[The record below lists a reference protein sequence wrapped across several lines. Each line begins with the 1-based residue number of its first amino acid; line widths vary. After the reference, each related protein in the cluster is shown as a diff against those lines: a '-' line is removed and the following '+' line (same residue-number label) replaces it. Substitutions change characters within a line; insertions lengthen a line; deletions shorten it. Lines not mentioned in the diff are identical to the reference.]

1 MVFLSDL
8 QNIAQQ
14 ISSLV
19 TNSENATAQVRI
31 YTKQVNEM
39 IALINNAMKGTNQRE
54 YQELINQLNA
64 SKLKLSFAA
73 DCLVGVTKS
82 GSDWLSKHVY
92 ASSTPAGTPTNFSN
106 TFDFTSSESETYSN
120 GDGTGTQDDSE
131 FEEDAKVRKIT
142 EEEGHELYKNGLNYI
157 DERLENHKEALLA
170 RGVPDGEW
178 LRKTLAKEKALMTQ
192 QLANDIDVARGY
204 AEPQDI
210 YNIIESGVDGKYK
223 FYDDMAQSY
232 FNEKRTVGPC
242 IDWKTQPECNKTNIE
257 LNLSKTNPNYSP
269 DTEWS
274 INCQRCVPTYEMR
287 RRGYDVTAFP
297 KLDENDYLCRH
308 PFDVWKNPDVI
319 STSGSGHE
327 SIVEKMNEW
336 GDGARAQV
344 VVVWKGVPSGHTFI
358 VENVNGEVRF
368 IDPQTGDENC
378 SRYFNR
384 VEDNRTLFCRID
396 DQVPSDFILNCC
408 KEV

>member
-1 MVFLSDL
+1 MSDL

-14 ISSLV
+14 ISGLV
-19 TNSENATAQVRI
+19 TNAENATAQIRI
-31 YTKQVNEM
+31 YSRQVNEM

-54 YQELINQLNA
+54 YQELINQLNM
-64 SKLKLSFAA
+64 SKMKLNYAA
-73 DCLVGVTKS
+73 DCLVGVAKS
-82 GSDWLSKHVY
+82 GSDWLSEHVY
-92 ASSTPAGTPTNFSN
+92 TGTASSGSPTSFTNL
-106 TFDFTSSESETYSN
+106 FDSSEAEYRTYSDEN
-120 GDGTGTQDDSE
+120 GYDAQDNNCL
-131 FEEDAKVRKIT
+131 EEDAKVRKIT
-142 EEEGHELYKNGLNYI
+142 EEEGHELFKNGLNDI
-157 DERLENHKEALLA
+157 DERLENHKEALLE

-192 QLANDIDVARGY
+192 QLANDIEVARGY
-204 AEPQDI
+204 AEPQNI
-210 YNIIESGVDGKYK
+210 YNIVESGEDGLFK
-223 FYDDMAQSY
+223 FYDDLAESY
-232 FNEKRTVGPC
+232 FKEKEAVGPC

-319 STSGSGHE
+319 STTGSGYD
-327 SIVEKMNEW
+327 SIVEIMSEW

-396 DQVPSDFILNCC
+396 DQVPSDFILNCS